1 MLVKAEII
9 HGMPFAD
16 YRAHPAISQSS
27 LKILLK
33 GTPADLR
40 SSLEAERKQTKAM
53 RIGSI
58 EHFLLLQPEEL
69 GDNVFMLP
77 PEFKD
82 FKTAAARAWRDQ
94 HEEQGHLVYTTK
106 EEAHILGMAHAVR
119 GHPILGPLLRK
130 GRPEVS
136 LVATEPETGVEI
148 KCRSDWFPDPSLIAD
163 GPLPV
168 LDLKTAEDS
177 SVAGFTRV
185 IDGRRY
191 DMQGAMNL
199 LMCELCGI
207 PRTCFLLGAVKS
219 SPPYIVEVFQL
230 GAAKLAKAREDLMN
244 CLRIYKECL
253 ETDTWPGSTNAINLV
268 ELC

>member
-1 MLVKAEII
+1 MKAEVI
-9 HGMPFAD
+9 HNMPFAD

-33 GTPADLR
+33 GTPADLKA
-40 SSLEAERKQTKAM
+40 SLEAERKQTKAM

-58 EHFLLLQPEEL
+58 THYLLLQPEEL
-69 GDNVFMLP
+69 AANVFILP

-94 HEEQGHLVYTTK
+94 HESQDHLVYTTK
-106 EEAHILGMAHAVR
+106 EEAHILAMAASVR
-119 GHPILGPLLRK
+119 HHRILGPLLRK
-130 GRPEVS
+130 GQPEVS
-136 LVATEPETGVEI
+136 LFAVEPETGVEV
-148 KCRSDWFPDPSLIAD
+148 KCRSDWLPDPSLIVD

-168 LDLKTAEDS
+168 LDLKTCESS
-177 SVAGFTRV
+177 SVVDFTRV

-199 LMCELCGI
+199 LLCELCGI

-219 SPPYIVEVFQL
+219 SPPYIAEVYQL

-253 ETDTWPGSTNAINLV
+253 ETGSWPGSTNGITLV
-268 ELC
+268 EL